1 MMKSIGFDKRTWMT
15 GNGWYHRDQVRVFE
29 RRRLPS
35 LNYLEYQF
43 MIDDPKRL
51 TRRWTSSRRRG
62 APSKPSV
69 GAEPELRVQ
78 EV

>member
-43 MIDDPKRL
+43 MIAIRN
-51 TRRWTSSRRRG
+51 
-62 APSKPSV
+62 V
-69 GAEPELRVQ
+69 
-78 EV
+78 